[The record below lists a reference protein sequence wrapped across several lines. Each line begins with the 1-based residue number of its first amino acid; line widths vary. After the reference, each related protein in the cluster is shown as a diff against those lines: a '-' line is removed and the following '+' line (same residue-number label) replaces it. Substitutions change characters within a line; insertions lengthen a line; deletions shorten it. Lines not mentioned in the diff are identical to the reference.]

1 MLSYRVDSFAHTST
15 TRRYLSGSGDGFN
28 FRFPKSKCAGCLL
41 LQECRG
47 NKQWPHP
54 PDPYARPT
62 TPRNVFISDYR
73 IEQQALVVYSK
84 TDEFKEDMKLRPDIE
99 RTISI
104 LVRHNGARRARFR
117 GLIKVDFQLK
127 MCGMAFN

>member
-1 MLSYRVDSFAHTST
+1 M
-15 TRRYLSGSGDGFN
+15 
-28 FRFPKSKCAGCLL
+28 
-41 LQECRG
+41 
-47 NKQWPHP
+47 
-54 PDPYARPT
+54 
-62 TPRNVFISDYR
+62 
-73 IEQQALVVYSK
+73 YSK

-127 MCGMAFN
+127 MCGMAFNVKRWLTKLSGKRPAKRRKFSAPTPSGRPFRGEVGLMGA